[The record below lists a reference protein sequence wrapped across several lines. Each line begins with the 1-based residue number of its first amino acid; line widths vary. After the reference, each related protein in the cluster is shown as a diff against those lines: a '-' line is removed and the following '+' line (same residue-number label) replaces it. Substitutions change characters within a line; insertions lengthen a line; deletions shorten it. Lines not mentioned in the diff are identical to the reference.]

1 MKQEGALDKLIR
13 LDEGYKFLNA
23 LRGSPPY
30 FEKAKKDLFAMI
42 RQLGP
47 ATLFCS
53 FSSAETHWIHL
64 LRILG
69 QLVDNKHYSDEHLE
83 NLNWEEKCRL
93 IQSDPVTCARHFD
106 YQVNQFLTNFLLS
119 SSQPLGKISD
129 WFYRVEY
136 QQRGSPHI
144 HMLIWIAEAPQFKV
158 DSDAQVTAFI
168 DNIITAQKPVGDAQ
182 LNNLVNGRTVEKIQ
196 KVNADSIIHNLH

>member
-1 MKQEGALDKLIR
+1 MKILLGKSHIALRKCKGNGKKINAGQLKQQGALDRLIR

-42 RQLGP
+42 RQLGT

-53 FSSAETHWIHL
+53 FSSAETQWLHL

-69 QLVDNKHYSDEHLE
+69 QIIDHKQYKDEELE
-83 NLNWEEKCRL
+83 KFNGEDRCRL

-106 YQVNQFLTNFLLS
+106 FQVNQFFL
-119 SSQPLGKISD
+119 
-129 WFYRVEY
+129 
-136 QQRGSPHI
+136 
-144 HMLIWIAEAPQFKV
+144 
-158 DSDAQVTAFI
+158 
-168 DNIITAQKPVGDAQ
+168 
-182 LNNLVNGRTVEKIQ
+182 
-196 KVNADSIIHNLH
+196 